1 MPQCLLLF
9 SAQPYLSRTETPLA
23 QLCRQTRALSTSIA
37 THYPLLLPQHA
48 RLFHLPCRVLTV
60 GDGNLS
66 FSLSLANMLRTI
78 STKTSLLQLVA
89 TTFDDQSSLHTKYP
103 ECIQITKRLERCGA
117 KISHR
122 INAISLPPTLG
133 SFSTIVFNH
142 PHLGIEDAACHRTL
156 LAHFFHSGRSLLR
169 SGGRIL
175 ISLIEGQ
182 PERWKLVEEASR
194 FGFVLVQQIP
204 LHPLQF
210 PEYEIKRTHSGRTF
224 VGEHAKKQSNGSQS
238 STFYCFVQSSDA
250 HMYNNEERTV
260 ALVNKKRKRNKL
272 TANSSSSSTS
282 SSSTSTSST
291 STSSTS
297 TSSTSNTMHACNIC
311 QRDFST
317 AQGLRTHTHQVH
329 VLKLNANAKT
339 VKCSICTR
347 DFRSETAL
355 EQHMLAK
362 HGADQTIQPHTR
374 QYAVISKDAKTSGT
388 DSSSQSNTSSD
399 RRQKC
404 LICRNTFANKATF
417 DLHFTKLEPVV
428 IKPSHACCTCGR
440 IFGDERAVRQHS
452 NFCNKR
458 G

>member
-156 LAHFFHSGRSLLR
+156 LAHFS
-169 SGGRIL
+169 I
-175 ISLIEGQ
+175 
-182 PERWKLVEEASR
+182 PA
-194 FGFVLVQQIP
+194 VL
-204 LHPLQF
+204 
-210 PEYEIKRTHSGRTF
+210 
-224 VGEHAKKQSNGSQS
+224 
-238 STFYCFVQSSDA
+238 FYV
-250 HMYNNEERTV
+250 R
-260 ALVNKKRKRNKL
+260 
-272 TANSSSSSTS
+272 
-282 SSSTSTSST
+282 
-291 STSSTS
+291 
-297 TSSTSNTMHACNIC
+297 
-311 QRDFST
+311 
-317 AQGLRTHTHQVH
+317 
-329 VLKLNANAKT
+329 
-339 VKCSICTR
+339 
-347 DFRSETAL
+347 
-355 EQHMLAK
+355 
-362 HGADQTIQPHTR
+362 
-374 QYAVISKDAKTSGT
+374 
-388 DSSSQSNTSSD
+388 
-399 RRQKC
+399 
-404 LICRNTFANKATF
+404 
-417 DLHFTKLEPVV
+417 VV
-428 IKPSHACCTCGR
+428 V
-440 IFGDERAVRQHS
+440 F
-452 NFCNKR
+452 
-458 G
+458 